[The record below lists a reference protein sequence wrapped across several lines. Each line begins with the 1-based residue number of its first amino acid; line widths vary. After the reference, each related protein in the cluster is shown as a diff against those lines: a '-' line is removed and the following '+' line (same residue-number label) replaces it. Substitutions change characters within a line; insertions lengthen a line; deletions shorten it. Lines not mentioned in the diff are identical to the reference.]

1 MNPSPFSLPRRFR
14 TAAAGLGLLAA
25 AAAQAATPAPAP
37 AAAPAAAPA
46 PAKVAA
52 PAAAAAAPAK
62 ESIFDG
68 APAKAP
74 AAAPAPAS
82 PLAGLNGV
90 ATFKPVAIWAGVLG
104 DGLVTVNPLEIRN
117 LSALVKADQLDP
129 FAEDTLPPLKQAP
142 PPGKEYVILSV
153 GLLKGRSIGRPDYV
167 LVAGGQ
173 EYSCKAM
180 AFDVSP
186 YDPRLMVIRQQDVQK
201 AARLL
206 FEIPAGVITATLR
219 PALKTTLPQPEVSLA
234 FRVEQPEAA
243 AK

>member
-1 MNPSPFSLPRRFR
+1 MNPSPFPLPRRFR
-14 TAAAGLGLLAA
+14 TAAAGLGLLAV

-37 AAAPAAAPA
+37 AAAPAPAPT

-52 PAAAAAAPAK
+52 PAAAAPAK

-74 AAAPAPAS
+74 ATAPAS

-153 GLLKGRSIGRPDYV
+153 GLLTGRSIGRPDYV

-173 EYSCKAM
+173 EYPCKAM
-180 AFDVSP
+180 ACDVSP

-219 PALKTTLPQPEVSLA
+219 PALQTTLPQPEVSLA